1 MKYSEFK
8 REVENMGFVVIDSG
22 APIYVRKD
30 KDGETIMSIH
40 VHSRFRLD
48 PGWSGFNKLTEDQQ
62 LKVYDLAYQ
71 LAKTPLAEREEE
83 KRYWLQKIPVPLL
96 DKEGEKKW
104 LWKYIGMVPS
114 NVFGADTIKID
125 SELYKTI
132 FTESEINQMNIT
144 GFEKIEVKD
153 E

>member
-8 REVENMGFVVIDSG
+8 AEVENMGFVVIDSG
-22 APIYVRKD
+22 APIYVDKD
-30 KDGETIMSIH
+30 KDGETLMSID
-40 VHSRFRLD
+40 VHRRFLLD

-71 LAKTPLAEREEE
+71 LAKTPPAEREEE

-96 DKEGEKKW
+96 DKEGENKW
-104 LWKYIGMVPS
+104 LWKYTGNMCG
-114 NVFGADTIKID
+114 FGTDTTKTD

-132 FTESEINQMNIT
+132 FTESEVAEMDIA
-144 GFEKIEVKD
+144 GFEKVEV
-153 E
+153 EE